1 MFVPPVVTADAEGA
15 AWLVRFEALFVCC
28 AIAGSGKTDIAAKRA
43 GIRSVE

>member
-28 AIAGSGKTDIAAKRA
+28 AIAGLGIAEVAATSAEMRN
-43 GIRSVE
+43 VE